1 MQKNYNVGV
10 IELISFSERID
21 LLIKHVVFEGSVI
34 MEFLP
39 LKERSAFLIFQAK
52 FRIITIN
59 ICFLCFNYIQI
70 TKLKS

>member
-1 MQKNYNVGV
+1 MQKKYNVGV
-10 IELISFSERID
+10 TGFISFSERID

-52 FRIITIN
+52 CRIITIN
-59 ICFLCFNYIQI
+59 ICFLCLN
-70 TKLKS
+70 

>member
-34 MEFLP
+34 IEFLP